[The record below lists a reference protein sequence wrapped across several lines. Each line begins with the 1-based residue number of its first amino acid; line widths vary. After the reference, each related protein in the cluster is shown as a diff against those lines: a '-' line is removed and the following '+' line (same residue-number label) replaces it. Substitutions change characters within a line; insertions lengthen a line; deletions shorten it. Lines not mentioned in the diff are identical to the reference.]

1 MVPLPGQEDT
11 RKTPVRTSCLSFEQ
25 TPTHPEGSLVP
36 ESDSDSDEEKGERR
50 RKAPVSDSDSLKSG
64 PTCSTFLSP
73 TNKIVP
79 ESEDE
84 SPITPSSSTR
94 NRPSRHVS
102 FSMEEPDVDMRQQQL
117 KNKKTLEIVADGDE
131 EEERAALEGRHS
143 EGSEQH
149 VPGEQE
155 SNVSLTG
162 EDKMPVFPPAVLTDA
177 IPVFDMG
184 SDSDTDVEGEEACV
198 ASAAPVTLN
207 TNQPADQPP
216 NAAPFHMDSDS
227 DFDED
232 EDALHRVPTSLPSSA
247 DNAKPPHVISV
258 IPSEGITMDSDT
270 DVDDDSVSDAAIN
283 AKPTSHQSTPAAD
296 DFHLDSDTD
305 IDEEEDGK
313 QCGTNNSCSEGDET
327 PTRLDIKPDSVAA
340 APHSL
345 NLDSDTDDEAVPA
358 FAAGDLSAASAV
370 AESLA
375 TAAAGAGLEVLSDSD
390 TEEEDD
396 SPLLV
401 PVVVSTLS
409 FDPGTRSEALQSD
422 SDADTDVDE
431 SSVPPAGGAVEPE
444 DSDTDVEDKEV
455 EFGEAGKNQIPS
467 LRREDPPGLLVPL
480 QQNCSTPVHVSGN
493 QSIHLQM

>member
-1 MVPLPGQEDT
+1 
-11 RKTPVRTSCLSFEQ
+11 
-25 TPTHPEGSLVP
+25 
-36 ESDSDSDEEKGERR
+36 
-50 RKAPVSDSDSLKSG
+50 
-64 PTCSTFLSP
+64 
-73 TNKIVP
+73 
-79 ESEDE
+79 
-84 SPITPSSSTR
+84 
-94 NRPSRHVS
+94 
-102 FSMEEPDVDMRQQQL
+102 MRQQQL
-117 KNKKTLEIVADGDE
+117 KNEKTLKIVADGDE

-143 EGSEQH
+143 EESEQH

-155 SNVSLTG
+155 SNVSLTR
-162 EDKMPVFPPAVLTDA
+162 EDKMPVFSPAVLTDA

-198 ASAAPVTLN
+198 ASAGPVTLT
-207 TNQPADQPP
+207 TNQQADQPP
-216 NAAPFHMDSDS
+216 NTAQFHMDSDS

-232 EDALHRVPTSLPSSA
+232 EDALHGVPTSAPSSA
-247 DNAKPPHVISV
+247 DPAKPPHVISV

-270 DVDDDSVSDAAIN
+270 DVDDDSVSDAAIK
-283 AKPTSHQSTPAAD
+283 AKPTSLQSTPAAD

-305 IDEEEDGK
+305 IDEEEEEK
-313 QCGTNNSCSEGDET
+313 QCGTNNSCFEVDET
-327 PTRLDIKPDSVAA
+327 PTRLDIKPTGPESVAA

-358 FAAGDLSAASAV
+358 VAVSDLSAVSAV
-370 AESLA
+370 AEAVA

-396 SPLLV
+396 SPPLV
-401 PVVVSTLS
+401 PVVVSTPS
-409 FDPGTRSEALQSD
+409 VDPGTRSEALQSD

-431 SSVPPAGGAVEPE
+431 SSVPPAGGAVKPV

-467 LRREDPPGLLVPL
+467 LRRENTPGLLVPL

-493 QSIHLQM
+493 QPIHLQM